1 MRPLQNKTRNC
12 RSNALG
18 ARLEKEI
25 VALRGASTRLEEAV
39 AALMR
44 PPPPLSDRKA
54 RLHAPP
60 WTGRRPK
67 N

>member
-1 MRPLQNKTRNC
+1 MRLSQTNDRNC

-18 ARLEKEI
+18 ARLEREI
-25 VALRGASTRLEEAV
+25 VALRSASTRLEEAV
-39 AALMR
+39 ADLMR
-44 PPPPLSDRKA
+44 PTPVSSGRKA
-54 RLHAPP
+54 CLHAPP